1 MPAADVTSSSRA
13 HRRPRPR
20 TLGAAALSL
29 ALVVGG
35 LTACGAEDTA
45 QDDAEALATKIAE
58 GLVDGDFTGVAFS
71 DASPAEAA
79 EAHAAIVA
87 AVADSPHTVEVT
99 DVVLD
104 EEKTSGTAT
113 FAHTWDVSGIPWTY
127 STEAPLAVFEETWES
142 QWDPALVVEGL
153 VSDETL
159 QLSRTMAPRADI
171 LGAGDTPIVT
181 ERPVRRVGVD
191 KTRVEATEL
200 DATARTLAGLAQI
213 DADAY
218 AAKVAAAGE
227 KAFVDAVTLRTEDP
241 SYDFDAMAAIPGV
254 LLVDATLPLAPTRDF
269 AAPVLGRAGEATAE
283 IVEESAGTIAA
294 GDVTGLSGLQRQYD
308 EQLRG
313 TPGIALEAV
322 SEARGARVLL
332 DQAAVPG
339 EPLRTTLDVGVQQL
353 AEDILVGQTV
363 PSAIVAIR
371 PSTGEVLAS
380 ASGTAGGGVSTATT
394 GMYAPGST
402 FKIVTSLALLRSG
415 LTADSP
421 LDCSAEAVVDG
432 RAFVNYPDYPAGK
445 IGQIPLT
452 DVIANSCN
460 TALINASGQVTQADL
475 ASAGEALGLGLAQQP
490 GPGVFTGSVPA
501 DAEGTEHAA
510 SMIGQGQVQ
519 ASPMAMATV
528 AASVAAGTTVR
539 PTLLAQE
546 ADPVES
552 DLPEAPAAPL
562 TADEAAQL
570 SAFMR
575 AVVTD
580 GGGSFL
586 QDVPG
591 EPVGAKTGTAQYGDG
606 STNHAW
612 MIAVQGDLAVA
623 VFVETGDY
631 GSTTAGPLLEAFLD
645 GLA

>member
-1 MPAADVTSSSRA
+1 MSSSRA
-13 HRRPRPR
+13 HRRPRPL

-35 LTACGAEDTA
+35 LTACGDEDTA
-45 QDDAEALATKIAE
+45 QTDAEALATKIAE

-71 DASPAEAA
+71 DATPAEAA
-79 EAHAAIVA
+79 EAHTAIVA
-87 AVADSPHTVEVT
+87 AVAEAPHTVEVSS
-99 DVVLD
+99 VVLD

-113 FAHTWDVSGIPWTY
+113 FAHTWDVSGVPWTY
-127 STEAPLAVFEETWES
+127 STEAPLAVFEETWET
-142 QWDPALVVEGL
+142 QWDPALVVEDL
-153 VSDETL
+153 VSDEIL
-159 QLSRTMAPRADI
+159 QLSRTTAPRADI

-191 KTRVEATEL
+191 KTRVEAAEL

-213 DADAY
+213 DPDAY
-218 AAKVAAAGE
+218 AAKVAGAGE

-241 SYDFDAMAAIPGV
+241 AYDFDAMAAIPGV
-254 LLVDATLPLAPTRDF
+254 LLIDGTLPLAPTRDF

-283 IVEESAGTIAA
+283 IVDESAGAIST
-294 GDVTGLSGLQRQYD
+294 GDLTGLSGLQRQYD

-339 EPLRTTLDVGVQQL
+339 EPLRTTLDVGVQEL
-353 AEDILVGQTV
+353 AEQTLVGQEV

-371 PSTGEVLAS
+371 PSTGAVLAS

-402 FKIVTSLALLRSG
+402 FKVVTSLALLRSG
-415 LTADSP
+415 LAADSP
-421 LDCSAEAVVDG
+421 LECSTEAVVDG

-445 IGQIPLT
+445 IGQISLT

-475 ASAGEALGLGLAQQP
+475 ASAGEALGLGLAQQA

-539 PTLLAQE
+539 PTFLAQE
-546 ADPVES
+546 AEPVES
-552 DLPEAPAAPL
+552 DLPDAAATPL

-631 GSTTAGPLLEAFLD
+631 GSTTAGPLLEAFLG